1 MEAVIGVLSLSPQI
15 FCQWATELVKNFQII
30 LFFHQEHPKSPN
42 PGCPVGIMGDRKDIK
57 RKESWGIEK
66 KVCGERHPRHDGTN
80 PDHLGFGVTFG
91 LHVKVITHQWH

>member
-1 MEAVIGVLSLSPQI
+1 
-15 FCQWATELVKNFQII
+15 
-30 LFFHQEHPKSPN
+30 
-42 PGCPVGIMGDRKDIK
+42 MGDRKDIK